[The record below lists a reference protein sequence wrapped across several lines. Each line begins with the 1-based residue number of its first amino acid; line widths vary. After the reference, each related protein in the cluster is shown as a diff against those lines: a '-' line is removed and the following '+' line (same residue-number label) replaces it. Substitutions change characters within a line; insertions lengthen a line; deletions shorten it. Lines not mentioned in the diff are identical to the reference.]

1 MMFDHPTCNAIVSSE
16 QADKVVAFQ
25 ERQLSIKMKV
35 LRSDRGPD
43 YTAKMFKGTLER
55 YGIRQEFAP
64 PDGHNQ
70 LGKAEKKIA
79 DICEKGKVLLVNANL
94 PYAFFF
100 HALRLVTQMHNRI
113 AKNGEQCPWE
123 ALGLP
128 AEKRTREP
136 LPFGCLVL
144 TTELERWSKSEPGRW
159 IKTAYLGDD

>member
-1 MMFDHPTCNAIVSSE
+1 MFDHPTCNAILSSE

-25 ERQLSIKMKV
+25 ERQLSSKMKV

-79 DICEKGKVLLVNANL
+79 DICEKGKVLPVFL
-94 PYAFFF
+94 P
-100 HALRLVTQMHNRI
+100 VEPNTQ
-113 AKNGEQCPWE
+113 KF
-123 ALGLP
+123 LGY
-128 AEKRTREP
+128 TQI
-136 LPFGCLVL
+136 
-144 TTELERWSKSEPGRW
+144 LER
-159 IKTAYLGDD
+159 